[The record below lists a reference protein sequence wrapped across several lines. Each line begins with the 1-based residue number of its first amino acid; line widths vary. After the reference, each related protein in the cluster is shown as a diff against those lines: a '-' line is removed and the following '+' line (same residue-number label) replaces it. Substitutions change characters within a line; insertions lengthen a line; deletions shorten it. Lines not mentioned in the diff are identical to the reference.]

1 MIRSRS
7 DRVRDEFSTRFIHNP
22 LDQYRIERWR
32 LSRKYGRIR
41 IRVDLV
47 LEIRRGAF
55 MGDIEGADD
64 GSSYF
69 YLEGTDDLSGSG
81 GKRVFGLS
89 CRGGLCGRVEVKAY
103 FYGIAFS

>member
-1 MIRSRS
+1 
-7 DRVRDEFSTRFIHNP
+7 
-22 LDQYRIERWR
+22 
-32 LSRKYGRIR
+32 
-41 IRVDLV
+41 
-47 LEIRRGAF
+47 